1 MMLRS
6 ENAAAAGRPQTLS
19 RRSIAVLGAAAFC
32 SAATARIGDPLVPQ
46 VASEFARSAGDAG
59 LMVTAF
65 TFAYGL
71 CQLVYG
77 PLGDR
82 FGKYRLVTIM
92 TILSAA
98 TVGACASSGSLAAL
112 SLWRLLGGATA
123 AALIPLSMAFIGD
136 HVAFEDRQWVL
147 ARFLFGQI
155 LGVMAGQVFGGIVG
169 DLVGWRMVFLF
180 LSAMYVVVGL
190 LLWHELRG
198 PRLPAPVLRPSLRPA
213 SLLAGYIG
221 LLQRPWA
228 RTVIVVV
235 FIEGCLF
242 YGALAYVGAFLRFDY
257 HLDYTIVGLSLG
269 GFGAGGLLYALVA
282 RRLVRLM
289 GDHGLARGGGWLIG
303 IGLVALPLAPT
314 PYLAPLLI
322 GMLGLGF
329 YMLHNTLQ
337 THATQMAPEARGL
350 AVSGFAMAL
359 FIGQAVGVWIGGKVV
374 DHISFTVLFLISGPA
389 VLALA
394 LVFSARL
401 KRRARA
407 AAAQAAGQ
415 V

>member
-1 MMLRS
+1 MLRS
-6 ENAAAAGRPQTLS
+6 EQAATAGHARTLA
-19 RRSIAVLGAAAFC
+19 RRSIVTLSAAAFC

-65 TFAYGL
+65 AFAYGL

-82 FGKYRLVTIM
+82 FGKFRLITIM
-92 TILSAA
+92 TVLSAA

-112 SLWRLLGGATA
+112 ALWRLVGGATA

-147 ARFLFGQI
+147 ARFLSGQI
-155 LGVMAGQVFGGIVG
+155 LGVIAGQVFGGIAG
-169 DLVGWRMVFLF
+169 DLVGWRMVF
-180 LSAMYVVVGL
+180 VVLAVIYLLVGL
-190 LLWHELRG
+190 LLLLELRG
-198 PRLPAPVLRPSLRPA
+198 PRLPPPVLRASLGPTA
-213 SLLAGYIG
+213 LLAGYLG
-221 LLQRPWA
+221 LLQRPWP

-257 HLDYTIVGLSLG
+257 GLDYTIVGLSLG
-269 GFGAGGLLYALVA
+269 GFGLGGLLYALIA
-282 RRLVRLM
+282 RRLVRRL

-303 IGLVALPLAPT
+303 LGLVALPLAPT
-314 PYLAPLLI
+314 PLLAPLLI

-359 FIGQAVGVWIGGKVV
+359 FIGQALGVWLGGKVV
-374 DHISFTVLFLISGPA
+374 DNLSFPALFLTAGPA
-389 VLALA
+389 TLALA

-401 KRRARA
+401 RRQARA